1 MKLLICMLALCG
13 IMGSGVPAMCAETEQ
28 ENDNVQD
35 VGDVPVYIGTSGGI
49 LGIDDGIY
57 PINDQCTVIVMGR
70 DDTGYSILHID
81 QVDRGSVLEIDD
93 YDPGEGKVFNGW
105 YTEPDGKGERWYSG
119 STVTENLKLFPY
131 VTDAEEETET
141 PVQSEEIYTIVFI
154 SEDKEY
160 SSYSTAENDSTLK
173 FPDDPSKAGYRFDG
187 WYTEPDGKGIK
198 AESGGDVTNDIKLY
212 AYYTPKSSGGVSTG
226 VISTPASQP
235 EPTQVPETKPETGH
249 EAYVAP
255 RPTEAAT
262 AGPVNTAVQPDTV
275 LWWQNPV
282 DIDIVIVTD
291 GMKIYVNGQEVY
303 FDDTVPFVDKHGN
316 TYAPVRPFAQM
327 LGFEVEWDE
336 YNMVALLKKGNS
348 VISLDTVSGMLH
360 RNGVLMKRYV
370 GARRIDG
377 TTYVFVRALAE
388 AEGYKVEYV
397 TENEYSQEQ

>member
-13 IMGSGVPAMCAETEQ
+13 IIGSSVPAICAETEQ

-35 VGDVPVYIGTSGGI
+35 AGGAPVYIGTSGGI

-57 PINDQCTVIVMGR
+57 PINDQCTVIVMESS
-70 DDTGYSILHID
+70 DTGYSTLHID

-93 YDPGEGKVFNGW
+93 YDSGEGKVFNGW

-131 VTDAEEETET
+131 VTDAAEETET
-141 PVQSEEIYTIVFI
+141 PVQSEKTYTIVFM
-154 SEDKEY
+154 SDDKEY
-160 SSYSTAENDSTLK
+160 SSYNTAENDSMLK
-173 FPDDPSKAGYRFDG
+173 FPDDPSKYGYRFDG
-187 WYTEPDGKGIK
+187 WYTEPDGKGTK
-198 AESGGDVTNDIKLY
+198 AESGDNVTEDIKLY
-212 AYYTPKSSGGVSTG
+212 AYYTPKSNGGISTGAVSTPIPMTASTQAPESDPA
-226 VISTPASQP
+226 VIP
-235 EPTQVPETKPETGH
+235 

-255 RPTEAAT
+255 RPTEVAT
-262 AGPVNTAVQPDTV
+262 AGPENTAVQPDTV
-275 LWWQNPV
+275 LWGQDQV
-282 DIDIVIVTD
+282 DINIVIVTD

-303 FDDTVPFVDKHGN
+303 FDDAVPFVDKHGN

-336 YNMVALLKKGNS
+336 YNMVALLKKDNS
-348 VISLDTVSGMLH
+348 VITLDTVSGMLH

-370 GARRIDG
+370 ASRRIDG

-388 AEGYKVEYV
+388 SEGYRVEYI
-397 TENEYSQEQ
+397 TENECS